1 MLMAIYFTKGACN
14 KINHFIVAII
24 IVLMMLGMASVQYIF
39 ALALICQVHHI
50 NSEYVD
56 EKNYVYIF
64 LHP

>member
-14 KINHFIVAII
+14 KMNHFIVAII
-24 IVLMMLGMASVQYIF
+24 VVLMMLGMASVQYIF
-39 ALALICQVHHI
+39 ALAQVHHI

-56 EKNYVYIF
+56 DVYIF